1 MAEKKKAIP
10 DKPIVSRVPLPASD
24 SALVIDLPDGQKLV
38 IGKMG
43 QGTVIEVATWRGVG
57 RPDSRTSRMMFGM
70 SSAEIDVD
78 NPDSEV
84 NKSPEIAGSILSQI
98 LGYPMAL
105 IRWLFNIQHVPKPKK
120 NKDGSKKL
128 LVQSNE
134 TQAKSVITEISST
147 ARKIIQRLV
156 QKAGPVVAKSYSVS
170 KDKIMM
176 VLKKKSPVKSASQ
189 ELTSTD
195 LDVEKWLE
203 SLTSSTNKKSISSG
217 NTTSNT
223 DKKKK

>member
-1 MAEKKKAIP
+1 M
-10 DKPIVSRVPLPASD
+10 
-24 SALVIDLPDGQKLV
+24 
-38 IGKMG
+38 
-43 QGTVIEVATWRGVG
+43 
-57 RPDSRTSRMMFGM
+57 
-70 SSAEIDVD
+70 
-78 NPDSEV
+78 
-84 NKSPEIAGSILSQI
+84 
-98 LGYPMAL
+98 
-105 IRWLFNIQHVPKPKK
+105 
-120 NKDGSKKL
+120 
-128 LVQSNE
+128 
-134 TQAKSVITEISST
+134 ITEISST